1 MDENLN
7 RLVERTKRACWA
19 NAKHLRNRASLL
31 HDIGPDRTKREQ
43 LFAFAV
49 QLEDRAA
56 QCDAWLYRLLDG
68 VTPEQE
74 AEMRASCAEWL
85 RMVQ

>member
-1 MDENLN
+1 MAETLN
-7 RLVERTKRACWA
+7 RLLDRTKHACWA
-19 NAKHLRNRASLL
+19 NAKHLRNSASKL
-31 HDIGPDRTKREQ
+31 HDIGHERIKREQ

-56 QCDAWLYRLLDG
+56 QCDAWLYALHDG
-68 VTPEQE
+68 VAPERE
-74 AEMRASCAEWL
+74 SEMRDACAEWL